1 MANFWRFGTKKP
13 YASPKKFF
21 KIFRRNFEKKKNF
34 QNSHFWLLT
43 ADFWDICMKLK
54 MMNTHRVGRKSLGP
68 YRPSKSSQKQ
78 SKSADMGQ
86 TGYAMKKGQFWLL
99 TADFWDMCMKPKVMN
114 THRVGQKSLQP
125 YRPSK
130 SSQKQSKSANM
141 GQKCYA
147 MEKVA
152 QISSRIIL
160 DIYESFWR
168 ECPEKCC
175 SFMWAWSNL

>member
-1 MANFWRFGTKKP
+1 MEP
-13 YASPKKFF
+13 YRPSKSSQKQSKSADMGQTGYAM
-21 KIFRRNFEKKKNF
+21 EKG
-34 QNSHFWLLT
+34 QFWLLT

-141 GQKCYA
+141 GQTGYT
-147 MEKVA
+147 MEKVT
-152 QISSRIIL
+152 QISSRIIDMKNHFFTFWVTL
-160 DIYESFWR
+160 DVSESF
-168 ECPEKCC
+168 
-175 SFMWAWSNL
+175 

>member
-1 MANFWRFGTKKP
+1 M
-13 YASPKKFF
+13 
-21 KIFRRNFEKKKNF
+21 E
-34 QNSHFWLLT
+34 
-43 ADFWDICMKLK
+43 
-54 MMNTHRVGRKSLGP
+54 P
-68 YRPSKSSQKQ
+68 YRPSKSSPKQ
-78 SKSADMGQ
+78 SESADMGQ
-86 TGYAMKKGQFWLL
+86 TGYAMEEDQFWLLTADFWGMFMKPKNDEYSQSGSEVIAAYRLSKSSPKQSKSANMGQTGYAMEKGQFWLL

-141 GQKCYA
+141 GQKVYA

-175 SFMWAWSNL
+175 SFMWAWSDL